1 MRTVPTIDID
11 GTRNGDT
18 SAASSRMDDVARALD
33 AACTASGFFIVTG
46 HGVDPGLVADVMD
59 VARNF
64 FYLPAETIPTTITPG
79 RPAKYGPVLSGE
91 WIKAKS
97 MSMLE
102 EHDS

>member
-18 SAASSRMDDVARALD
+18 SAASSRMDEIARALD
-33 AACTASGFFIVTG
+33 AACTASGFFIITG
-46 HGVDPGLVADVMD
+46 Q
-59 VARNF
+59 ARI
-64 FYLPAETIPTTITPG
+64 ETIPTTITPD

-102 EHDS
+102 EQDS